1 MADLGHPDLLPGRV
15 KHEPALNEVPAPGW
29 KRQAIGA
36 LAFLLLFLIMAPVP
50 HRFMRAVG
58 IVCPYL

>member
-1 MADLGHPDLLPGRV
+1 
-15 KHEPALNEVPAPGW
+15 VPAPGW
-29 KRQAIGA
+29 QRQAIGA

-50 HRFMRAVG
+50 HRFMSAVG